1 MTIFSRAK
9 ISLGKNKDIHIKQI
23 KMDARIKYSIL
34 LIGVGIILAFLPFN
48 AAQTFQLKADEL
60 LSLSGSGDM
69 YFSVDQVAR
78 FVNNEDSTIQIIDIR
93 SAEQFRECNIP
104 GSVNIPF
111 SELLNPLWEP
121 TLNQKEIK
129 TIFYGNGNQT
139 ANYAWTIVTG
149 MGYSNS
155 YVMKGGLNEW
165 FKTVMLSQ
173 YSGEKITPAENAR
186 FENRLNARK
195 IFTQINS
202 LPDSLKTRFFDAKRL
217 TQSKLDGGCE

>member
-1 MTIFSRAK
+1 ME
-9 ISLGKNKDIHIKQI
+9 
-23 KMDARIKYSIL
+23 ARIKYSVL

-48 AAQTFQLKADEL
+48 PSDSFRLKADEL
-60 LSLSGSGDM
+60 LSRSVSEEM

-78 FVNNEDSTIQIIDIR
+78 FVNSEDSTVQIIDL
-93 SAEQFRECNIP
+93 READEFKVCNIP

-111 SELLNPLWEP
+111 HDLLNPMWEP
-121 TLNQKEIK
+121 VLNQKQVKNIL
-129 TIFYGNGNQT
+129 YGNDDQT

-149 MGYSNS
+149 MGYDHN
-155 YVMKGGLNEW
+155 YIMKGGLNEW

-195 IFTQINS
+195 TFTQINS
-202 LPDSLKTRFFDAKRL
+202 LPDSLKTRFFNAKML
-217 TQSKLDGGCE
+217 KESKLDGGCE